1 MPLPEL
7 LRALWL
13 WRWRILGTWFVL
25 LAAGVTL
32 VLTWP
37 RQYVA
42 EAVVTPAETTGL
54 AVSTLIQANA
64 VLQAGGLL
72 DNRSGGNFAVYLALL
87 RSPEAAAMLMRD
99 TALPAWLTQQRAGG
113 PMGLLRQWLGLRIES
128 DADDLQNWLE
138 RNFAVTQS
146 LQTVTVTLGL
156 PHPDRAMALDALA
169 RLNAFAE
176 DKVRADLAGLT
187 RNRIAQ
193 LEERLGRERDVFTR
207 TPLYDLLA
215 QHQRAGL
222 ALLTDEA
229 VAARLVSAPSVPLAP
244 SLPNRPL
251 LIALLLVT
259 VPLAVLL
266 GAACLVLLRQALPVA
281 APESPSGAS
290 PSGAGPGGRMVL
302 PPLPPVAL
310 PPELRG
316 DPVGDPGQP
325 GREPGDHGRR
335 DARDANGGNPRNDP
349 SPAPSASP
357 SGASAGPWPP
367 ARPAPRPGTK
377 TTPLGQRRGHP
388 DFAPLPRPPSPM
400 AEG

>member
-1 MPLPEL
+1 MPRAGRFLRARWCRGGLLADGAWVRDRHGNRQDRRVLGQGRRWSVLDEVSGPFRRVTLRWRLAPAAWERIPQGVASPLGRIAVSADVPLDIVLASGWEAPRYGELRPVPVLELRARAPVSRILTSREVTLDQGMPLPEL

-13 WRWRILGTWFVL
+13 WRWRILATWFLL
-25 LAAGVTL
+25 LAAGIAL
-32 VLTWP
+32 VLSWQ

-99 TALPAWLTQQRAGG
+99 TALPAWLTQQRASG

-128 DADDLQNWLE
+128 DADDLQTWLE

-146 LQTVTVTLGL
+146 LQTVTVTLDL

-169 RLNAFAE
+169 RLHAFAE
-176 DKVRADLAGLT
+176 GKVRADLAGLT

-193 LEERLGRERDVFTR
+193 LEERLGREPDVFTR

-244 SLPNRPL
+244 TLPNRPL
-251 LIALLLVT
+251 LIALLLVS
-259 VPLAVLL
+259 VPLA
-266 GAACLVLLRQALPVA
+266 
-281 APESPSGAS
+281 
-290 PSGAGPGGRMVL
+290 
-302 PPLPPVAL
+302 
-310 PPELRG
+310 
-316 DPVGDPGQP
+316 
-325 GREPGDHGRR
+325 
-335 DARDANGGNPRNDP
+335 
-349 SPAPSASP
+349 
-357 SGASAGPWPP
+357 
-367 ARPAPRPGTK
+367 
-377 TTPLGQRRGHP
+377 
-388 DFAPLPRPPSPM
+388 
-400 AEG
+400 

>member
-99 TALPAWLTQQRAGG
+99 TALPAWLTQQRGGG
-113 PMGLLRQWLGLRIES
+113 PMGLLRQWLDLRIES

-169 RLNAFAE
+169 RLHAFAE

-266 GAACLVLLRQALPVA
+266 GAACLVLLRQALPA
-281 APESPSGAS
+281 ATPES

-325 GREPGDHGRR
+325 GREPGGHGRR

-357 SGASAGPWPP
+357 PGASAGPWAPS
-367 ARPAPRPGTK
+367 RPAPPLDTK

-400 AEG
+400 AED

>member
-25 LAAGVTL
+25 LAAGITL
-32 VLTWP
+32 VLAWP

-99 TALPAWLTQQRAGG
+99 TALPAWLTQQRASG

-146 LQTVTVTLGL
+146 LQTVTVTLDL

-169 RLNAFAE
+169 RLHAFAE
-176 DKVRADLAGLT
+176 GKVRADLAGLT

-244 SLPNRPL
+244 GLPNRPL

-266 GAACLVLLRQALPVA
+266 GAACLVLLRQALPA
-281 APESPSGAS
+281 ATPEA

-316 DPVGDPGQP
+316 DAADDPGRP
-325 GREPGDHGRR
+325 GQEPGSHGGP
-335 DARDANGGNPRNDP
+335 DAR
-349 SPAPSASP
+349 
-357 SGASAGPWPP
+357 GASGGRLRNETPPEPSDLPPGAAAGPWPATRTP
-367 ARPAPRPGTK
+367 PPTGTK
-377 TTPLGQRRGHP
+377 TNPATPLGQRRGHP

>member
-13 WRWRILGTWFVL
+13 WRWRILATWFLL
-25 LAAGVTL
+25 LAAGIAL
-32 VLTWP
+32 VLSWQ

-99 TALPAWLTQQRAGG
+99 TALPAWLTQQRASG

-128 DADDLQNWLE
+128 DADDLQTWLE

-146 LQTVTVTLGL
+146 LQTVTVTLDL

-169 RLNAFAE
+169 RLHAFAE
-176 DKVRADLAGLT
+176 GKVRADLAGLT

-193 LEERLGRERDVFTR
+193 LEERLGREPDVFTR

-244 SLPNRPL
+244 TLPNRPL
-251 LIALLLVT
+251 LIALLLVS

-266 GAACLVLLRQALPVA
+266 GAACLVLLRQALPSGTGA
-281 APESPSGAS
+281 ATPGSI
-290 PSGAGPGGRMVL
+290 SGAGPGGRMVL
-302 PPLPPVAL
+302 PPLPPVGL

-316 DPVGDPGQP
+316 GPMDDPGQEP
-325 GREPGDHGRR
+325 GRHGGR
-335 DARDANGGNPRNDP
+335 DARSAPGGSPPDTP
-349 SPAPSASP
+349 SPAPAGLP
-357 SGASAGPWPP
+357 PGAAAGPYPA
-367 ARPAPRPGTK
+367 ARPAPPRGMGNAPAM
-377 TTPLGQRRGHP
+377 PLGQRRGHP
-388 DFAPLPRPPSPM
+388 DFAPLPRSPSPM
-400 AEG
+400 PEG

>member
-87 RSPEAAAMLMRD
+87 RSPEAVAMLMRD
-99 TALPAWLTQQRAGG
+99 TALPAWLTQQRAAG

-156 PHPDRAMALDALA
+156 PHPDRAMALDTLA
-169 RLNAFAE
+169 RLHAFAE
-176 DKVRADLAGLT
+176 GKVRADLASLT

-193 LEERLGRERDVFTR
+193 LEERLSRERDVFTR

-266 GAACLVLLRQALPVA
+266 GAACLALLRQALPVA
-281 APESPSGAS
+281 APES

-302 PPLPPVAL
+302 PPLPPVAP

-316 DPVGDPGQP
+316 DPVGNPGQP
-325 GREPGDHGRR
+325 GREPGGHGRR
-335 DARDANGGNPRNDP
+335 DARDAAGGTPRNDP

-357 SGASAGPWPP
+357 PGASAGPWPP
-367 ARPAPRPGTK
+367 SRPAPAPDTK

-388 DFAPLPRPPSPM
+388 DFAPLPRPPSPT
-400 AEG
+400 AED

>member
-13 WRWRILGTWFVL
+13 WRWRVLGTWLVL

-87 RSPEAAAMLMRD
+87 RSPEAVAMLMRD
-99 TALPAWLTQQRAGG
+99 TALPAWITEQRASG
-113 PMGLLRQWLGLRIES
+113 PMGLLRQWLDLRIES
-128 DADDLQNWLE
+128 NADDLQTWLE

-146 LQTVTVTLGL
+146 LQTVTVTLDL

-169 RLNAFAE
+169 RLHAFAE
-176 DKVRADLAGLT
+176 DKVRADLASLT

-193 LEERLGRERDVFTR
+193 LEERLSRERDVFTR

-244 SLPNRPL
+244 TLPNRPL

-266 GAACLVLLRQALPVA
+266 GAACLVLLRQALPA
-281 APESPSGAS
+281 AS
-290 PSGAGPGGRMVL
+290 PDSRMVL

-310 PPELRG
+310 PPDLRG
-316 DPVGDPGQP
+316 GQP
-325 GREPGDHGRR
+325 GHEPVGQSGHGNGPPDGPLGDPFPASSGLPPGAAAGPYPTAH
-335 DARDANGGNPRNDP
+335 
-349 SPAPSASP
+349 PAPPRAT
-357 SGASAGPWPP
+357 GTAAAPP
-367 ARPAPRPGTK
+367 LDR
-377 TTPLGQRRGHP
+377 RRGHP
-388 DFAPLPRPPSPM
+388 GFAPVPRPPAP
-400 AEG
+400 APEG